1 MKIAILDGR
10 QMNDDLI
17 KTWRLLQQSN
27 IDLASPFFSP
37 DFTLA
42 VASARDDVRIA
53 VIEDKGSIA
62 GFFPFQV
69 DRNGFGKPV
78 GAGMCDYQGIICSPG
93 FECDAVDLLRA
104 CGLVAWDF
112 DHLVVS
118 QRCFS
123 KFQHRTQASPLID
136 LSRGFAAYKQ
146 ERSAAGSDLFK
157 EIARKA
163 RRLEREAGELRF
175 VINDTSD
182 AVFRRVFSWKSAQ
195 LARWKVDDLAS
206 QQWASNTLNVIRA
219 ASTPSFAG
227 LLSVLYAGDTPI
239 AGQFGM
245 RSETVWHW
253 WFTAYTPE
261 YHNYSPGSILLS
273 KIAEAA
279 SSMGIRKIDLGK
291 GQALYK
297 DRFKNDEVLIA
308 EGSVERGSFLKLKR
322 KVRRG
327 VRMMIENT
335 VLEQP
340 ARELILALRR
350 ARFGGANPPARVWRG
365 WWRAGKS
372 TPAHIGRHETNVE

>member
-1 MKIAILDGR
+1 MIITILDGR
-10 QMNDDLI
+10 QMNEDLI
-17 KTWRLLQQSN
+17 KTWRLVQQSN
-27 IDLASPFFSP
+27 FDLVSPFFSP
-37 DFTLA
+37 EFTLA

-69 DRNGFGKPV
+69 DANGFGKPV
-78 GAGMCDYQGIICSPG
+78 GSGICDYQGIICAPG
-93 FECDAVDLLRA
+93 FECDAANLLRA

-112 DHLVVS
+112 DHLLVS

-123 KFQHRTQASPLID
+123 KFQHRIQASPLID

-175 VINDTSD
+175 VMNDTSD

-195 LARWKVDDLAS
+195 LARWGVGDLAS

-227 LLSVLYAGDTPI
+227 LLSVLYAGDVPI
-239 AGQFGM
+239 AGHFGM
-245 RSETVWHW
+245 RSETIWHW

-261 YHNYSPGSILLS
+261 YHNYSPGAILLS

-279 SSMGIRKIDLGK
+279 SSIGISKIDLGK

-297 DRFKNDEVLIA
+297 NRFKNDEVLIA
-308 EGSVERGSFLKLKR
+308 EGSIERGSFLKMKR
-322 KVRRG
+322 KFRRG
-327 VRMMIENT
+327 VRMLIENT

-350 ARFGGANPPARVWRG
+350 AR
-365 WWRAGKS
+365 
-372 TPAHIGRHETNVE
+372 